1 MSISIFN
8 IQIIYT
14 YHHQAR
20 RMKNKNIMS
29 VDLEDFFCDLP
40 FESWSKYESRVL
52 KNTNKILDLF
62 EKYQIKA
69 TFFTLGY
76 IAEKFPDLIKKIDD
90 KGHEIASHSYA
101 HLDIRKTTEKDF
113 ENDIIKSI
121 EILEK
126 IIGKR
131 VLGFRAPYFSIDKK
145 SFWAMKILSK
155 YFKYD
160 SSIFPV
166 KTPLYGIRNAP
177 RNIYKPNLTNPSIED
192 VESEL
197 IEIPLATDRIP
208 IIGNIPIAGGFHL
221 RFLPYFYI
229 KYGLNKINKNNNS
242 FIFYINPKDLD
253 PEMPKIN
260 EYAWHYYYNLAG
272 ATKKFERILKD
283 FEFCS
288 VKDFLKLV

>member
-1 MSISIFN
+1 
-8 IQIIYT
+8 
-14 YHHQAR
+14 
-20 RMKNKNIMS
+20 MKNKNIMS

-76 IAEKFPDLIKKIDD
+76 IAEKFPDLIKKIDVR
-90 KGHEIASHSYA
+90 GHEIASHSYS

-113 ENDIIKSI
+113 ENDIVKSI
-121 EILEK
+121 KILEE
-126 IIGKR
+126 IIGKK

-192 VESEL
+192 VDSEL
-197 IEIPLATDRIP
+197 IEIPLATNRIP
-208 IIGNIPIAGGFHL
+208 IIGNVPIAGGFYL

-229 KYGLNKINKNNNS
+229 KYGLNKINNSNNS
-242 FIFYINPKDLD
+242 FIFYIHPKDLD

-260 EYAWHYYYNLAG
+260 EYAWHYYYNLKG

-283 FEFCS
+283 FKFCS
-288 VKDFLKLV
+288 VKDFLN

>member
-1 MSISIFN
+1 
-8 IQIIYT
+8 
-14 YHHQAR
+14 
-20 RMKNKNIMS
+20 MKNKNIMS

-40 FESWSKYESRVL
+40 FESWSQYESRVL
-52 KNTNKILDLF
+52 ANTNKILDLF
-62 EKYQIKA
+62 EKYQVKA

-76 IAEKFPDLIKKIDD
+76 IAEKFPDLIKKIDK
-90 KGHEIASHSYA
+90 KGHEIASHSYS
-101 HLDIRKTTEKDF
+101 HLDIRKTTEKEF
-113 ENDIIKSI
+113 ENDIKKSI

-126 IIGKR
+126 ITGKK

-166 KTPLYGIRNAP
+166 KTPLYGIKNAP
-177 RNIYKPNLTNPSIED
+177 RNIYKPNLVNPSIED
-192 VESEL
+192 SKSKL
-197 IEIPLATDRIP
+197 IEIPMATDKIP
-208 IIGNIPIAGGFHL
+208 IIGNIPIAGGFYL

-229 KYGLNKINKNNNS
+229 KYGLNKINKNNNP
-242 FIFYINPKDLD
+242 FIFYIHPKDLD

-260 EYAWHYYYNLAG
+260 EYAWHHYYNLKG
-272 ATKKFERILKD
+272 ATTKFERILKD

-288 VKDFLKLV
+288 VEDFLKLR